1 MQHPDSDD
9 LALIALGEDLGEA
22 VADHVDSCASCQSEI
37 EAFSMTVGLAE
48 LANFGE
54 DAPRPGEHVW
64 LAIAQEL
71 GFSGTTSTMTMVGSD
86 DAATAPPASVD
97 FSGASGSAG
106 SSARASDA
114 NGASSSGATNGN
126 GATNGRG
133 ADDNPARNGGG
144 PALRSVPGTG
154 GDLPAGGSAKAPGP
168 KRWSRWVA
176 PLAAVVVGVAVG
188 AGAVVIAQNRADSVT
203 IEAIAP
209 LKPVDTGPLASQ
221 TGMQFGEAE
230 LVAAGAGTQVRV
242 NAPDLPPSSNAYEV
256 WLFGDEGRMVSL
268 GTLADGTGTFT
279 VPQGINPQ
287 EYRVVDVSDE
297 APDGNPAHSGIS
309 LVRGAFS

>member
-1 MQHPDSDD
+1 VQHPDSDD

-22 VADHVDSCASCQSEI
+22 VADHVDSCATCQAEI

-48 LANFGE
+48 LANYGE

-64 LAIAQEL
+64 LAIAHEL
-71 GFSGTTSTMTMVGSD
+71 GFTGSTSTMTMVGSD
-86 DAATAPPASVD
+86 DAASAPPAAVD
-97 FSGASGSAG
+97 FTDAGAIRSPVNS
-106 SSARASDA
+106 
-114 NGASSSGATNGN
+114 GN
-126 GATNGRG
+126 GGDG
-133 ADDNPARNGGG
+133 KHGHNGGG
-144 PALRSVPGTG
+144 PALRAVPGTG
-154 GDLPAGGSAKAPGP
+154 GDLSTDRPAPAPGP

-176 PLAAVVVGVAVG
+176 PLAAVVVGVAIG
-188 AGAVVIAQNRADSVT
+188 AGAVVIAQNRADTVT
-203 IEAIAP
+203 IEAVAP
-209 LKPVDTGPLASQ
+209 LTPVDTGPLA
-221 TGMQFGEAE
+221 GEPGVQFGQAE
-230 LVAAGAGTQVRV
+230 LVTVATGNQVRV
-242 NAPDLPPSSNAYEV
+242 DAPDLPPSGNAYEV

-268 GTLADGTGTFT
+268 GTLSDGTGTFT